1 MERIMKVFVVGNIV
15 ADQTYSVGR
24 LPNEGESVLG
34 RKISVDL
41 GGKGANQSIIL
52 ARSDI
57 STILIA
63 AIGDDTQASQ
73 LSDRLATEP
82 VVPRLIQIPNT
93 ASDSSII
100 IKDGTGKNVIVTTVD
115 CARSLKVS
123 DVEQKMTDAASGDL
137 LVLQGNLELA
147 ITKQIIATARKRGMK
162 IVLNPSPFENG
173 IELLLADLD
182 TLFVN
187 QHEAY
192 QITGCEGPVAVQKL
206 LEFGIKTV
214 ILSMGE
220 KGALLGTASEVL
232 SVPAQTCH
240 VVDSTGAGDTLQSVA
255 IASAILRRSCID
267 LVALKIAAQ
276 AAAFTVSRHGATAA
290 FPTQTELK
298 SLFAHDWAQEPSN

>member
-1 MERIMKVFVVGNIV
+1 MKVFVVGNIV

-63 AIGDDTQASQ
+63 AIGDDTQANQ
-73 LSDRLATEP
+73 LSERLATEP

-267 LVALKIAAQ
+267 LVALRIAAK
-276 AAAFTVSRHGATAA
+276 AAALTVSRHGATAA

-298 SLFAHDWAQEPSN
+298 SLFAHD

>member
-63 AIGDDTQASQ
+63 AIGDDTQANQ
-73 LSDRLATEP
+73 LSERLATEP

-115 CARSLKVS
+115 CARSLTLS

-147 ITKQIIATARKRGMK
+147 ITKQIIATARKREMK

-173 IELLLADLD
+173 VELLLADLD

-240 VVDSTGAGDTLQSVA
+240 VVDSTGAGDTLQGVA

-267 LVALKIAAQ
+267 LVALKIAAK
-276 AAAFTVSRHGATAA
+276 AAALTVSRHGATAA

>member
-24 LPNEGESVLG
+24 LPNEGESVFG

-57 STILIA
+57 STIFIA
-63 AIGDDTQASQ
+63 AIGDDIQANQ
-73 LSDRLATEP
+73 LKERLATEP

-115 CARSLKVS
+115 CARSLKAS
-123 DVEQKMTDAASGDL
+123 DVEQNMTDAASGDL

-147 ITKQIIATARKRGMK
+147 ITKQIIATAQKRGMK

-192 QITGCEGPVAVQKL
+192 QITGCEGPFAVQKL

-240 VVDSTGAGDTLQSVA
+240 VVDNTGAGDTLQSVA

-267 LVALKIAAQ
+267 LVALKIAAK
-276 AAAFTVSRHGATAA
+276 AAALTVSRHGATAA

-298 SLFAHDWAQEPSN
+298 SLFAH

>member
-1 MERIMKVFVVGNIV
+1 MKVFVVGNIV

-52 ARSDI
+52 ARSGI

-63 AIGDDTQASQ
+63 AIGDDTQANQ
-73 LSDRLATEP
+73 LSERLATEP

-267 LVALKIAAQ
+267 LVALKIAAK
-276 AAAFTVSRHGATAA
+276 AAALTVSRHGATAA

>member
-1 MERIMKVFVVGNIV
+1 MKVFVVGNIV

-63 AIGDDTQASQ
+63 AIGDDTQANQ
-73 LSDRLATEP
+73 LRERLATET

-123 DVEQKMTDAASGDL
+123 DVEQRMTDASSGDL

-147 ITKQIIATARKRGMK
+147 ITEKIIATAQKRGMK

-173 IELLLADLD
+173 IELLLAELD

>member
-1 MERIMKVFVVGNIV
+1 MKVFVVGNIV

-63 AIGDDTQASQ
+63 AIGDDTQANQ
-73 LSDRLATEP
+73 LSERLATEP

-115 CARSLKVS
+115 CARSLTLS

-267 LVALKIAAQ
+267 LVALKIAAK
-276 AAAFTVSRHGATAA
+276 AAALTVSRHGATAA

>member
-1 MERIMKVFVVGNIV
+1 MKVFVVGNIV

-63 AIGDDTQASQ
+63 AIGDDTQANQ
-73 LSDRLATEP
+73 LSERLATEP

-267 LVALKIAAQ
+267 LVALKIAAK
-276 AAAFTVSRHGATAA
+276 AAALTVSRHGATAA

>member
-63 AIGDDTQASQ
+63 AIGDDTQANQ
-73 LSDRLATEP
+73 LSERLATEP

-115 CARSLKVS
+115 CARSLKFS

>member
-1 MERIMKVFVVGNIV
+1 MKVFVVGNIV

-63 AIGDDTQASQ
+63 AIGDDTQANQ
-73 LSDRLATEP
+73 LSERLATEP

-115 CARSLKVS
+115 CARSLTLS

-173 IELLLADLD
+173 VELLLADLD

-267 LVALKIAAQ
+267 LVALKIAAK
-276 AAAFTVSRHGATAA
+276 AAALTVSRHGATAA

>member
-1 MERIMKVFVVGNIV
+1 MKVFVIGNIV
-15 ADQTYSVGR
+15 ADQTYSVAR

-63 AIGDDTQASQ
+63 AIGDDTQANQ
-73 LSDRLATEP
+73 LSERLDTEP

-123 DVEQKMTDAASGDL
+123 DVEQRMTDAASGDL

-173 IELLLADLD
+173 AELLLADLD

-232 SVPAQTCH
+232 SVPAQACH

-267 LVALKIAAQ
+267 LVALKIAAK
-276 AAAFTVSRHGATAA
+276 AAALTVSRHGATAA

>member
-63 AIGDDTQASQ
+63 AIGDDTQANQ
-73 LSDRLATEP
+73 LSERLATEP

>member
-1 MERIMKVFVVGNIV
+1 MKVFVVGNIV

-100 IKDGTGKNVIVTTVD
+100 IKDRTGKNVIVTTVD

>member
-63 AIGDDTQASQ
+63 AIGDDTQANQ
-73 LSDRLATEP
+73 LSERLATEP

-115 CARSLKVS
+115 CARSLKVL

-267 LVALKIAAQ
+267 LVALKIAAK
-276 AAAFTVSRHGATAA
+276 AAALTVSRHGATAA
-290 FPTQTELK
+290 FPTQTKLK

>member
-63 AIGDDTQASQ
+63 AIGDDTQANQ
-73 LSDRLATEP
+73 LSERLATEP

-115 CARSLKVS
+115 CARSLKFS

-276 AAAFTVSRHGATAA
+276 AAALTVSRHGATAA

-298 SLFAHDWAQEPSN
+298 SLFAHDWAQEPSS

>member
-1 MERIMKVFVVGNIV
+1 MKVFVVGNIV

-63 AIGDDTQASQ
+63 AIGDDTQANQ
-73 LSDRLATEP
+73 LSERLATEP

-115 CARSLKVS
+115 CARSLKVL

-267 LVALKIAAQ
+267 LVALKIAAK
-276 AAAFTVSRHGATAA
+276 AAALTVSRHGATAA
-290 FPTQTELK
+290 FPTQTKLK